1 MCSSQRSQAFELA
14 TTTERRLYVFNSPP
28 AILVPR
34 VTPHVYCNCPWK
46 FVNPEV
52 LSLSCPCLS
61 LTCLE
66 HLLYEWSRA
75 YSESLNHGI
84 MLVTPVRIW
93 QCRDAHFTE
102 EKTRANLQYMLDEIS
117 STLIWH
123 FHSPLVD
130 LSPYKQIGA
139 ANIAVNNVAR
149 FLLVPEI

>member
-1 MCSSQRSQAFELA
+1 
-14 TTTERRLYVFNSPP
+14 
-28 AILVPR
+28 
-34 VTPHVYCNCPWK
+34 
-46 FVNPEV
+46 
-52 LSLSCPCLS
+52 
-61 LTCLE
+61 
-66 HLLYEWSRA
+66 
-75 YSESLNHGI
+75 

-139 ANIAVNNVAR
+139 ANVAVNNVAP
-149 FLLVPEI
+149 FLLVQEI